1 MNTTTNEKRSNL
13 VPIIMMVILFGMISF
28 VTNLA
33 APMGQVLKEQ
43 FGVSNFQGLLGNA
56 ANFIAYAV
64 MGIPGGILL
73 QKLGYKKT
81 ALIAIAIGFLGVFIQ
96 FLSGHASET
105 SAFGVYL
112 LGAFV
117 AGFSMCLLNIVV
129 NPMLNTLG
137 GGGNK
142 GNQLIQIGGSFNSVM
157 ATFTPAF
164 VGVLIGETTK
174 ARIEDVFPVMY
185 IAMGVFALIFFVL
198 LFVDIPEPRAEKS
211 SEPLKKLMSGAL
223 QFRHFVLGAIAIF
236 IYVGVEV
243 GTPGLLILWL
253 SDTPVGKTT
262 AGFVAGTY
270 WFLMLIG
277 RLIGASLGGKI
288 SSRTMLGTAS
298 FIGLILIAAA
308 IFYPVTS
315 VVTLPVLLRSA
326 TGALSFGLAE
336 VPINAMFIVLVGF
349 CTSIM
354 WGSIFNLAVEGLG
367 KYTEAASGIF
377 MALVCGGGI
386 LPAIQGQIADMAGYI
401 NSYWLIFVGLAYLLY
416 YALIGSKN
424 VNPDILTDE

>member
-308 IFYPVTS
+308 IFSPVTS